1 MLQVWRAASL
11 AALTFLGV
19 CHSPAGLSQTYPAKP
34 IRMLVGFAP
43 GGSTDTIARLINA
56 RLSERLGQQ
65 VIVENRP
72 GAAGN
77 IAAEQAAKAA
87 PDGYTVFMA
96 SMSHTINATLYPKL
110 SFDAIKDFA
119 PVTLVT
125 SSPFVLVIHPAVPA
139 KTTRDLVTLAK
150 AKPGELNFA
159 SGGASSHLAGEL
171 FNSMAGV
178 KIMHVPYKSSGPA
191 ATDLLGGQIAVM
203 FSAPPAVLPHL
214 PAGKLRALGV
224 TGLKRLSGAS
234 EIPTIAESGLAGYEV
249 SSWSG
254 VIGPAGMA
262 KEAVS
267 RLHAELTHVMGLPE
281 IRSRLPAM
289 GLEAS
294 TNTPEQFTAH
304 LRAEVAKWER
314 VIREAG
320 IRTH

>member
-1 MLQVWRAASL
+1 MLQVWRAAPL
-11 AALTFLGV
+11 AALTFLGI
-19 CHSPAGLSQTYPAKP
+19 CHSPTALSQTYPAKP

-77 IAAEQAAKAA
+77 IVAEQVAKAA
-87 PDGYTVFMA
+87 PDGYTVYMA

-125 SSPFVLVIHPAVPA
+125 SSPFVLVIHPSVPA

-150 AKPGELNFA
+150 AKPGELSFA

-178 KIMHVPYKSSGPA
+178 KIIHVPYKSSGPA
-191 ATDLLGGQIAVM
+191 ATDLLGGQVAVM
-203 FSAPPAVLPHL
+203 FSAPPAVLPHV
-214 PAGKLRALGV
+214 PTGKLRALGV

-249 SSWSG
+249 NSWPG
-254 VIGPAGMA
+254 VMGPAGMA

-267 RLHAELTHVMGLPE
+267 RLHAELTHAMGLPE
-281 IRSRLPAM
+281 LTSRLPGM

-294 TNTPEQFTAH
+294 INTPEQFGAQ
-304 LRAEVAKWER
+304 LRAEVLKWAK
-314 VIREAG
+314 VIRESGA
-320 IRTH
+320 RAQ